1 MRTLAILLAATLA
14 AAPAPLLAQFK
25 PGEAAKKEA
34 AKKGAAKKGAAKK
47 EAAKKQPPA
56 NMKGRVANQDE
67 AAKKPA
73 PAKPAVKLQ

>member
-14 AAPAPLLAQFK
+14 ATPAPLLAQFK

-34 AKKGAAKKGAAKK
+34 AKKSAAKN

-56 NMKGRVANQDE
+56 KMKGRVANQDE

>member
-34 AKKGAAKKGAAKK
+34 AKKGAAKN
-47 EAAKKQPPA
+47 EAAKK
-56 NMKGRVANQDE
+56 DD
-67 AAKKPA
+67 AAKKPGQ
-73 PAKPAVKLQ
+73 AKPSVKLQ